1 MPKRAE
7 DLASEIVRLQGE
19 LDREIHK
26 RRKALGWSIREN
38 LVEFEHEVLKEHRR
52 LRTGIAGFLARSSIG
67 KILTA
72 PLIYSARDP
81 VRDHRRLG

>member
-7 DLASEIVRLQGE
+7 ELASEIVRLQGE

-26 RRKALGWSIREN
+26 RRKALGWRIKEN
-38 LVEFEHEVLKEHRR
+38 LVEFEDEVIEEHRR
-52 LRTGIAGFLARSSIG
+52 IRTSIARFLARSSIG